1 MDAIF
6 ANLFCMIG
14 ASVWHLES
22 CSAAQQVRVNIALA
36 GSSVDYQ
43 IARMRLAGG
52 GATHRDKQGG
62 RIEFPEAGLVGS
74 VSVSIEGRRH
84 WTYRSLPVA
93 YGQNCSQQ

>member
-1 MDAIF
+1 MA
-6 ANLFCMIG
+6 
-14 ASVWHLES
+14 LES

-62 RIEFPEAGLVGS
+62 RIEFPEGS
-74 VSVSIEGRRH
+74 VSVSTEGRRC
-84 WTYRSLPVA
+84 WTYRRLPVT